1 MADPAEGAV
10 LDRRTLNRSLL
21 ARQFLLERVDTPA
34 LAAVERLVGL
44 QAQIPLDPYVG
55 LWSRVQAFDPAAL
68 GELLLE
74 RELVRMTLMRTTLH
88 LVSTDDALRLRP
100 VLQRVVERA
109 FSSSPFARNLAGL
122 DLGPVLARGVEL
134 VEEQPLATAEL
145 ARILGDEWPGYDAT
159 SLAYAVRYL
168 VPLVQVTPRGV
179 WGRTLQAK
187 VTTLSSWVG
196 RPPGSA
202 TGAEELV
209 VRYLRAFGPASLAD
223 IRTWSWLTDVR
234 SVVDRLRPELRVYR
248 DEAGRELFDAADGVF
263 CDRSVPAPV
272 RFLPQYDNLFLSHAD
287 RGRLMAD
294 LRWDSSFGH
303 HGTVFVDGF
312 LAGSWRLR
320 TTKGASALTVRLRT
334 PVSPGERKQVRA
346 EAEALLVFL
355 APDATSRS
363 LEVGRD

>member
-21 ARQFLLERVDTPA
+21 ARQFLLKRVETPA

-68 GELLLE
+68 GEQLLE

-100 VLQRVVERA
+100 VLQGVVERA
-109 FSSSPFARNLAGL
+109 FSSSPFARNLVGL
-122 DLGPVLARGVEL
+122 DLGPVPR
-134 VEEQPLATAEL
+134 P
-145 ARILGDEWPGYDAT
+145 RIRAGRAAPAPRRHSSLGSSVASRAGCNAA

-196 RPPGSA
+196 RPPDSP
-202 TGAEELV
+202 TDAEELV
-209 VRYLRAFGPASLAD
+209 VRYLRAFSPATLAD
-223 IRTWSWLTDVR
+223 IRTWSWLTDVG
-234 SVVDRLRPELRVYR
+234 SLVDRLRPKLRVYR
-248 DEAGRELFDAADGVF
+248 DEAGRGLLRAPPTESSAINRCRRPFVSCRSTTTCSSRTLTAAV
-263 CDRSVPAPV
+263 
-272 RFLPQYDNLFLSHAD
+272 
-287 RGRLMAD
+287 
-294 LRWDSSFGH
+294 
-303 HGTVFVDGF
+303 
-312 LAGSWRLR
+312 
-320 TTKGASALTVRLRT
+320 
-334 PVSPGERKQVRA
+334 
-346 EAEALLVFL
+346 
-355 APDATSRS
+355 
-363 LEVGRD
+363 